1 MPEDVVRRPWTG
13 LGADNRPPFG
23 SAPLHRSG
31 DPRPHANGDDRAAP
45 GFDRTPGTGHAR
57 TDADGVDRAGRAAL
71 GAAPDRARTG
81 KGAALARAA
90 AALPAFAPWLFVAL
104 WSTGFIGAKYGLP
117 DAGPFTFLVVRM
129 QIAWVLLAALALA
142 RRATW
147 PRTTGEVAHLAVA
160 GLLLHAG
167 YLGGVFFAISRGLPA
182 GLASLIVGLQPVL
195 TAVGARTLLRERVA
209 GRQWLGLGLG
219 FGGVSLVVGEQARA
233 TGERPIAAAAFA
245 AIAVALV
252 STTAGTLYQKRFGG
266 PADLSAGAAVQYLAA
281 GAALAPL
288 AAAEGWR
295 IAWSG
300 RFLFALAW
308 LVLVL
313 SLGATLLLLA
323 LIRQHAVSRVAGL
336 LYLVPPATAIEAYL
350 LFGERLGAP
359 ALAGM
364 VVVAAGVALV
374 VRQPKGDAG

>member
-1 MPEDVVRRPWTG
+1 VPSRGRLGEPPVPIPPSRDPAPHPSADRSRP
-13 LGADNRPPFG
+13 GAEQ
-23 SAPLHRSG
+23 AE
-31 DPRPHANGDDRAAP
+31 
-45 GFDRTPGTGHAR
+45 R
-57 TDADGVDRAGRAAL
+57 TDAAGRGSATA
-71 GAAPDRARTG
+71 RARRG
-81 KGAALARAA
+81 GGWRSGAHGRAT
-90 AALPAFAPWLFVAL
+90 AALPALAPWLFVAL
-104 WSTGFIGAKYGLP
+104 WSTGFVGAKYGLP
-117 DAGPFTFLVVRM
+117 DAGPFTFLFVRM

-147 PRTTGEVAHLAVA
+147 PRSAGEVAHLAVA

-195 TAVGARTLLRERVA
+195 TAVGAQTLLRERIA
-209 GRQWLGLGLG
+209 ARQWLGLGLG
-219 FGGVSLVVGEQARA
+219 FAGVALVVGEQIRVA
-233 TGERPIAAAAFA
+233 GERPIAAAAFA
-245 AIAVALV
+245 AIGVALLA
-252 STTAGTLYQKRFGG
+252 TTAGALYQKRFGG

-295 IAWSG
+295 IAWTG

-336 LYLVPPATAIEAYL
+336 LYLVPPATAVEAYL
-350 LFGERLGAP
+350 LFGERLGTP

-364 VVVAAGVALV
+364 VVVALGVALV
-374 VRQPKGDAG
+374 VRQPTTSGR